1 MHEQGHADPATTW
14 NLYVRANDADVSA
27 LAGGLGE
34 VVREANTKPAARP
47 KAIDTKGRNPGAPR
61 PGMRGRHP
69 SVAVS
74 ATSSQAGESR
84 DRQTEPERPR
94 ASDSAVAAGRSLA
107 PVRSRSAAWGL
118 RDRPV
123 AGPQERQ
130 HDDDLRP
137 PCPPGRRDQR
147 AVTCWT
153 PDLDVVVQILGTYFS
168 KNRVPPNGSGGFAP
182 FLARPHHACSPWQ
195 ERTHRTRLA
204 HAVGERVATPQ
215 ARILRPPRR
224 RRRTRGPARIT
235 VGERREG
242 RRGTDDHQLLST
254 TPRQLQR
261 PPPSSI
267 IS

>member
-153 PDLDVVVQILGTYFS
+153 PDLDVVVQILGTHFS
-168 KNRVPPNGSGGFAP
+168 KNCVPPERLRRLCAIPRWTSPCLLAVARTYTPNSARARSGRTSRDAAGAHTP
-182 FLARPHHACSPWQ
+182 ASSASP
-195 ERTHRTRLA
+195 THS
-204 HAVGERVATPQ
+204 
-215 ARILRPPRR
+215 
-224 RRRTRGPARIT
+224 GPCPDYCWGA
-235 VGERREG
+235 
-242 RRGTDDHQLLST
+242 
-254 TPRQLQR
+254 
-261 PPPSSI
+261 
-267 IS
+267 